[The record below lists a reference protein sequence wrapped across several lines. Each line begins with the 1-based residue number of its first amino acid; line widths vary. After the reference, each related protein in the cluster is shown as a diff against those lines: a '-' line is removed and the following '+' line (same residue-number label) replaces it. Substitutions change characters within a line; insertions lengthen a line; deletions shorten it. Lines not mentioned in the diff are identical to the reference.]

1 MASPSC
7 NLVESII
14 DEVALEGLDGITLQA
29 LWLRLSNRL
38 NNPLPFPKP
47 FMEQVWLICRKVKD
61 LQFYQLET
69 PREPLVIFD
78 RYEYVNDDLGTIQ
91 EPSSVPPDIYPHCPI
106 QDPKTGIRGS
116 CATYN
121 TRKDIKD
128 EVKNASLDEVTERYG
143 LSLVIVAAQ
152 SIRTRALMGHDV
164 SSTLE
169 LTIMHYCFLE
179 RVGRARYHG
188 EVTQGK
194 LSLAALKEDPK
205 TLFYHR
211 KFLLHHKLIT
221 KQGHH
226 QKSAGHSGSGS
237 LLHLPRF
244 YVERKPKMLYLAE
257 QVLDIL
263 RSKKD
268 GAAEYDEIKKKLG
281 IENAIKKL
289 FRSAYFQK
297 IVKTDICVPYRTLY
311 PNAEPNEWRQKQDPS
326 KEKNIRVVQLMY
338 PDANIND
345 MWNKE
350 EKDDDEDIIEVNVSD
365 HKFNVPCLKQA
376 NYIIEAS
383 RFEGISQA
391 ELGHKMGLT
400 KLQSRSFLRNMV
412 KARIIAT
419 YMNDIGRQRIT
430 KYVAKKFE
438 KNSTMSKQFNKEVHK
453 IKELTKKLT
462 SKNEATLQTEN
473 EQHPA
478 VPEDDQTNQRQLCFD
493 HNVDKME
500 TNTVLDIDKSKEE
513 NKCVDANCARKE
525 TELKNLFYVVN
536 RILRKYKLSKF
547 RSKYRLT
554 TSKSLLTKTSK
565 PDISA
570 KEQKAK
576 LDVSLTSM
584 ELIAADARATS
595 FYNSIKTNLTAQ
607 KPVRTGKG
615 VSEVFGFMEVVQNSE
630 KKKVTYRLLKRAN
643 MIIEAVK
650 EHQVID
656 DTAKLMKMIYKEE
669 KDENYVVKI
678 DKKSL
683 IRLLQK
689 LAKDNLV
696 KNIKLT
702 LSANGRE
709 KNLMFICD
717 PNIDTDH
724 TVIKSAVEQA
734 KVKFCLL
741 ASQKAKVVSKKTVDK
756 HDKVDKAD
764 KTSSGSK
771 EQLQELNKTA
781 SKLRSANYKYDAKAG
796 KRYGLSPKFI
806 RMRTMHVL
814 LFYLVYD
821 HPGVPKLSQ
830 QEQVKILKFNGYEI
844 DDDLVQEFSTIYN
857 SEVSWK
863 MFIPP
868 LPKHSGWPEGWTL
881 MCDVLLGLPLS
892 IFTKIH
898 NITFQIPE
906 LEHYLS
912 HPIRKHYLVK
922 NLPVTIRN
930 TLLHA
935 RKYIFNI
942 HDTITRLGYIGLVQF
957 GPQRLKDKDQV
968 FIYVNRRTELMDTT
982 SSAPGYHKIE
992 DKTYPVTKYLF
1003 ESTQV
1008 VEKYWYDM
1016 WTICVNTLLGGR
1028 LVVHGKD
1035 ILLED
1040 LSKKSAMIEA
1050 VAACLPKDSA
1060 KRDTGA
1066 VPGDRKGAA
1075 GVDSALFAHLKRNWN
1090 WSINYS
1096 MHQQTSRNQGKS
1108 STGQRDLH
1116 LSKIQAK
1123 PVKFTEYDGLKKIS
1137 GPPPPAT
1144 VNASDLQKKVYDHL
1158 STGGR
1163 KNKALPSHQSSK
1175 QKSFVRRVM
1184 PRKKSV
1190 RKPRLKY
1197 DEDDYRAMQ
1206 RMEKLRVDWE
1216 SHEDNI
1222 LLVCKVA
1229 TTYLSPNPRKQVV
1242 SFIAVR
1248 DVLRTFSYN
1257 SYNKTSR
1264 ACQRRLMYM
1273 LRQPRTVNSVALG
1286 VEEIKQDPFVDKR
1299 YGGTMDRLKGECSSS
1314 AEYEKRV
1321 TDVFK
1326 ELVGYIVKKY
1336 YDIAEIKPKKHM
1348 AMPKTVQEFNLLFE
1362 VVHPMKPRHNQ
1373 GFTKD
1378 VRNTNDIHSATINS
1392 VIHSSMCCGK
1402 DRRSWAYQLFKVY
1415 QHFSEVLL
1423 KQAMNK
1429 IRSDQMVT
1437 VKKHHLATIK
1447 KYGNCMPMSSSQYQ
1461 LSINYIYKFQTKWTY
1476 DVFKETYDVFVRLL
1490 QWYSEHRSTV
1500 PTVKRET
1507 VYDGIEIPVSSGIV
1521 TIAHDLLARGQIDF
1535 DIEMPDQ
1542 IIMLDARYQGKDETY
1557 FRVAQRYQDILTRL
1571 YRFKFENVD
1580 AQNAG
1585 IPEPETKEI
1594 SHKTQEGSLKKRRSV
1609 GDRDPEEPMPKI
1621 SRKNEESN
1629 GRKQKSQAQQ
1639 NKDTLL
1645 EGKLSLYESD
1655 KGKETNSKNRP
1666 HEQSGRKTRVS
1677 RKKSANI
1684 EEDSMDYEE
1693 PFSKRARLSFEDSM
1707 DLEDLEESEE
1717 SKFFEEELCEAFR
1730 ECTEKVLPDSSKSLT
1745 LMNELREQIKE
1756 EASST
1761 MPNDMTNVTSI
1772 PRRVS
1777 EIIRN
1782 ILPETSYFN
1791 SDKAKNS
1798 SEIQKRYTRI
1808 AMLRMREELN
1818 DLSVTDSHHAHEF
1831 FVVNSFRVFYSLE
1844 TSPSIAS
1851 ASLNDIEN
1859 FKGHSVPSQLVPLKI
1874 ETVNDF
1880 LGELNRTATFPKTV
1894 LSYTN
1899 YKKNVIVSKKK
1910 EVTVNWKYVDAVYEF
1925 VQEKKEIG
1933 ACSQE
1938 LLDMFFAE
1946 QGEDLYKVISLLTDN
1961 NIFLRSGVIK
1971 PRYIHHRYVDP
1982 WLIQSCKINRL
1993 EQESLV
1999 PFKDSIYATMQQG
2012 DATETNAEA
2021 DAKDT
2026 NLHNEEEDTSEK
2038 HETDSAVPSTSSETN
2053 QEVKEENSKKADNDL
2068 NNEEDDMKKDSEINE
2083 ESSPRTRKRTYKQ
2096 KMRLLP
2102 QKDVYKSAQ
2111 QIDFSHS
2118 EEIKVLIKPWIRI
2131 DGVLNRKVLDRMLGA
2146 VLSYCLLHPGLTMS
2160 KVQSRF
2166 VPALQPFHTRELL
2179 EMLIKL
2185 GCLESKLLK
2194 RTRVTLFS
2202 PPPEINISDLTADT
2216 VGWSAEDEIV
2226 FEPKI
2231 DAIMKFSIFLSTR
2244 TYSTDFMP

>member
-1 MASPSC
+1 MASC

-29 LWLRLSNRL
+29 LWLRLSNGL

-164 SSTLE
+164 SPTLK

-194 LSLAALKEDPK
+194 LSLAALKKDRK
-205 TLFYHR
+205 TLFYHL

-221 KQGHH
+221 KQGH
-226 QKSAGHSGSGS
+226 QQSAGYRGSGGG

-281 IENAIKKL
+281 NENAIKKL

-297 IVKTDICVPYRTLY
+297 IVITGICVPYRTLY
-311 PNAEPNEWRQKQDPS
+311 PNAEPNEWRQKKDPS
-326 KEKNIRVVQLMY
+326 KEKNIRVVQLVY

-350 EKDDDEDIIEVNVSD
+350 EKDDDEDIIELNVSD
-365 HKFNVPCLKQA
+365 QKFEVPCLKQA
-376 NYIIEAS
+376 YSIIEAS

-391 ELGHKMGLT
+391 ELEHKMVIT
-400 KLQSRSFLRNMV
+400 KSESRSFLRNMV
-412 KARIIAT
+412 KAGNIAT
-419 YMNDIGRQRIT
+419 YMNDIGRQLIT

-500 TNTVLDIDKSKEE
+500 TNTVLNIDKSKEE

-547 RSKYRLT
+547 RSKYRL

-595 FYNSIKTNLTAQ
+595 FYNSIKTNLIAQ

-615 VSEVFGFMEVVQNSE
+615 V
-630 KKKVTYRLLKRAN
+630 
-643 MIIEAVK
+643 
-650 EHQVID
+650 
-656 DTAKLMKMIYKEE
+656 
-669 KDENYVVKI
+669 
-678 DKKSL
+678 
-683 IRLLQK
+683 
-689 LAKDNLV
+689 
-696 KNIKLT
+696 
-702 LSANGRE
+702 
-709 KNLMFICD
+709 
-717 PNIDTDH
+717 
-724 TVIKSAVEQA
+724 
-734 KVKFCLL
+734 
-741 ASQKAKVVSKKTVDK
+741 
-756 HDKVDKAD
+756 
-764 KTSSGSK
+764 
-771 EQLQELNKTA
+771 
-781 SKLRSANYKYDAKAG
+781 
-796 KRYGLSPKFI
+796 
-806 RMRTMHVL
+806 
-814 LFYLVYD
+814 
-821 HPGVPKLSQ
+821 
-830 QEQVKILKFNGYEI
+830 
-844 DDDLVQEFSTIYN
+844 
-857 SEVSWK
+857 
-863 MFIPP
+863 
-868 LPKHSGWPEGWTL
+868 
-881 MCDVLLGLPLS
+881 
-892 IFTKIH
+892 
-898 NITFQIPE
+898 
-906 LEHYLS
+906 
-912 HPIRKHYLVK
+912 
-922 NLPVTIRN
+922 
-930 TLLHA
+930 
-935 RKYIFNI
+935 
-942 HDTITRLGYIGLVQF
+942 
-957 GPQRLKDKDQV
+957 
-968 FIYVNRRTELMDTT
+968 
-982 SSAPGYHKIE
+982 
-992 DKTYPVTKYLF
+992 
-1003 ESTQV
+1003 
-1008 VEKYWYDM
+1008 
-1016 WTICVNTLLGGR
+1016 
-1028 LVVHGKD
+1028 
-1035 ILLED
+1035 
-1040 LSKKSAMIEA
+1040 
-1050 VAACLPKDSA
+1050 
-1060 KRDTGA
+1060 
-1066 VPGDRKGAA
+1066 
-1075 GVDSALFAHLKRNWN
+1075 
-1090 WSINYS
+1090 
-1096 MHQQTSRNQGKS
+1096 
-1108 STGQRDLH
+1108 
-1116 LSKIQAK
+1116 
-1123 PVKFTEYDGLKKIS
+1123 
-1137 GPPPPAT
+1137 
-1144 VNASDLQKKVYDHL
+1144 
-1158 STGGR
+1158 
-1163 KNKALPSHQSSK
+1163 
-1175 QKSFVRRVM
+1175 
-1184 PRKKSV
+1184 
-1190 RKPRLKY
+1190 
-1197 DEDDYRAMQ
+1197 
-1206 RMEKLRVDWE
+1206 
-1216 SHEDNI
+1216 
-1222 LLVCKVA
+1222 
-1229 TTYLSPNPRKQVV
+1229 
-1242 SFIAVR
+1242 
-1248 DVLRTFSYN
+1248 
-1257 SYNKTSR
+1257 
-1264 ACQRRLMYM
+1264 
-1273 LRQPRTVNSVALG
+1273 
-1286 VEEIKQDPFVDKR
+1286 
-1299 YGGTMDRLKGECSSS
+1299 
-1314 AEYEKRV
+1314 
-1321 TDVFK
+1321 
-1326 ELVGYIVKKY
+1326 
-1336 YDIAEIKPKKHM
+1336 
-1348 AMPKTVQEFNLLFE
+1348 
-1362 VVHPMKPRHNQ
+1362 
-1373 GFTKD
+1373 
-1378 VRNTNDIHSATINS
+1378 
-1392 VIHSSMCCGK
+1392 
-1402 DRRSWAYQLFKVY
+1402 
-1415 QHFSEVLL
+1415 
-1423 KQAMNK
+1423 
-1429 IRSDQMVT
+1429 
-1437 VKKHHLATIK
+1437 
-1447 KYGNCMPMSSSQYQ
+1447 
-1461 LSINYIYKFQTKWTY
+1461 
-1476 DVFKETYDVFVRLL
+1476 
-1490 QWYSEHRSTV
+1490 
-1500 PTVKRET
+1500 
-1507 VYDGIEIPVSSGIV
+1507 
-1521 TIAHDLLARGQIDF
+1521 
-1535 DIEMPDQ
+1535 
-1542 IIMLDARYQGKDETY
+1542 
-1557 FRVAQRYQDILTRL
+1557 
-1571 YRFKFENVD
+1571 
-1580 AQNAG
+1580 
-1585 IPEPETKEI
+1585 
-1594 SHKTQEGSLKKRRSV
+1594 
-1609 GDRDPEEPMPKI
+1609 
-1621 SRKNEESN
+1621 

-1655 KGKETNSKNRP
+1655 KRKETYSKNRP

-1707 DLEDLEESEE
+1707 ELEDLEESEE
-1717 SKFFEEELCEAFR
+1717 SKFFEEELCEASR
-1730 ECTEKVLPDSSKSLT
+1730 ECTVKVLPDSSKSLT

-1798 SEIQKRYTRI
+1798 SEI
-1808 AMLRMREELN
+1808 
-1818 DLSVTDSHHAHEF
+1818 
-1831 FVVNSFRVFYSLE
+1831 
-1844 TSPSIAS
+1844 
-1851 ASLNDIEN
+1851 
-1859 FKGHSVPSQLVPLKI
+1859 SQLVPLKI
-1874 ETVNDF
+1874 ETVN
-1880 LGELNRTATFPKTV
+1880 LGELNRAATFPKTV

-1899 YKKNVIVSKKK
+1899 YKKNVIESKKK
-1910 EVTVNWKYVDAVYEF
+1910 EVTVNRKYVDAVYEF

-1933 ACSQE
+1933 ACSEE

-1961 NIFLRSGVIK
+1961 HIFFRSGVIK
-1971 PRYIHHRYVDP
+1971 PRYIHHHYLVS

-2038 HETDSAVPSTSSETN
+2038 RETNSAVPSTSSETN

-2083 ESSPRTRKRTYKQ
+2083 ESSSHARKRTHKQ

-2111 QIDFSHS
+2111 QIDFSNS
-2118 EEIKVLIKPWIRI
+2118 EEIKVLIKPWISI

-2166 VPALQPFHTRELL
+2166 VASLQPFHTRELL

-2185 GCLESKLLK
+2185 GCLEGKLLK
-2194 RTRVTLFS
+2194 RTRVTMFS

-2216 VGWSAEDEIV
+2216 VDWSAEDEIV

-2244 TYSTDFMP
+2244 T